1 MEILYLTSEQYVR
14 QQLPLG
20 HRLLIRVSEQ
30 VVTHLRARV
39 DDNWFAAHSLP
50 KPRELTRPS
59 APTWNDLRV
68 NAENFNEEVAMQ
80 DVLHEGSGRAQPSN

>member
-1 MEILYLTSEQYVR
+1 MEVLYLTSEQYVR

-20 HRLLIRVSEQ
+20 HRLLLRVSEQ

-50 KPRELTRPS
+50 KPPE
-59 APTWNDLRV
+59 D
-68 NAENFNEEVAMQ
+68 
-80 DVLHEGSGRAQPSN
+80 